1 MSSDLLIDNW
11 TLQAAERLLL
21 DGCDADESVALSVDG
36 AANNSE
42 WVPKATATAD
52 LAALLRLLTD
62 VITRDHLLVDEAF
75 LSTWGREK
83 SPLIVLRESGIVAGH
98 RVPAPPSEA
107 RALTAE
113 IVEHLCVTP
122 SLKAAQRENQESWNS
137 RRNILHPPQSTIVW
151 GAAGYLMR
159 SHYLGLPYSGHPL
172 RAVALEQTLFRSARS
187 DVTLG
192 VEQWLLDQRKAVF
205 EAVIPGSHVT
215 IGMILPPFV
224 VEIIETS
231 TSASDLITTALQYR
245 DEYADLRR
253 WLHGYQ
259 EAVERD
265 DIAAMVKHRDV
276 LRSVED
282 NVKRRVH
289 SSKNGGTSLSVSLAF
304 VSASLPSIA
313 PLEWAKNKVGVRAA
327 LNRLVFSK
335 RGDQSFTRLL
345 RLFGEGSTKLGRR
358 IAHELPDLL

>member
-21 DGCDADESVALSVDG
+21 DGCDAEESVTLSVDG
-36 AANNSE
+36 TASNSE

-62 VITRDHLLVDEAF
+62 VITREHLLVDETF
-75 LSTWGREK
+75 LSTWGREE
-83 SPLIVLRESGIVAGH
+83 SPLIRLRESEIVAGH

-113 IVEHLCVTP
+113 IIDDLCVTP
-122 SLKAAQRENQESWNS
+122 SLKAAQRANQESWSS
-137 RRNILHPPQSTIVW
+137 RRNIVNQPQSTILW

-159 SHYLGLPYSGHPL
+159 SHYFGLPYSGHPL
-172 RAVALEQTLFRSARS
+172 RAVALEQTLFRSAQI
-187 DVTLG
+187 DVTRG
-192 VEQWLLDQRKAVF
+192 VEQWLRDRRKAVF

-231 TSASDLITTALQYR
+231 TSSSDLITTALQYR

-265 DIAAMVKHRDV
+265 DIAAMLKHKDV

-282 NVKRRVH
+282 NVKR
-289 SSKNGGTSLSVSLAF
+289 KDGGTSLSVSLAF

-313 PLEWAKNKVGVRAA
+313 PVEWVKNKVGVRAV
-327 LNRLVFSK
+327 LNRLVLSK
-335 RGDQSFTRLL
+335 RGEQALTRLL

-358 IAHELPDLL
+358 IAHELPSLL